1 MSLIKKI
8 QTASRNTTTYQ
19 VGLLQT
25 KAYRILKHHTARVL
39 FQFDITTVEWGLLGL
54 LNDSPNGMRLN
65 VLAHELGV
73 EAPFISQMTLRLK
86 KTGYFEHREDSEDS
100 RAKIIMITKD
110 GKVFVEKTEKHLREA
125 TKSLLR
131 DVPAKDIL
139 AYLSVLESIIR
150 NA

>member
-19 VGLLQT
+19 VGLLQI
-25 KAYRILKHHTARVL
+25 KAYRILKQHTAGVL
-39 FQFDITTVEWGLLGL
+39 SQFDITTVEWGLLGL
-54 LNDSPNGMRLN
+54 LNENPKGMRLN

-73 EAPFISQMTLRLK
+73 AASFISQMTSRLK
-86 KTGYFEHREDSEDS
+86 KTQYFEHREDPADS
-100 RAKIIMITKD
+100 RAKIIMITKE
-110 GKVFVEKTEKHLREA
+110 GKMFVDKAERYLREA
-125 TKSLLR
+125 SKSLLR

-139 AYLSVLESIIR
+139 AYLSVLESIIK